1 MRRGLAAGWQQWCVQ
16 EKAANLF
23 FRLLLAANLAYA
35 SSEINSECNLHVK
48 TCFICTC
55 TFTDLYYIFCS
66 RQQGNI
72 LHKNKHSKCEC
83 KQALYSIF
91 HRKTNISSYCEPKCD
106 IFLHILQN
114 LLRVIF
120 CTGGADSSF
129 GCNKNCNNP
138 HLLTSHLFSLFTHA
152 NVFYL
157 FTHY

>member
-1 MRRGLAAGWQQWCVQ
+1 MSKKKQQTF
-16 EKAANLF
+16 F

-35 SSEINSECNLHVK
+35 SSEINSECNLHMK

-66 RQQGNI
+66 HQHGI
-72 LHKNKHSKCEC
+72 LHKNKHSKFEC

-91 HRKTNISSYCEPKCD
+91 TGKQTFPVIVNQNVIF
-106 IFLHILQN
+106 FLHILQN

-120 CTGGADSSF
+120 CTGGADTFCRCQFIFGSF